1 MNNELRWHLRWLKNM
16 EDIYDL
22 ATEIEKEKER
32 ELAGLKEINNLGT
45 IIDDKIEQVDKGV
58 VVNLWRTF
66 SSIISEYLRLY
77 NKENLKSNNPVIFR
91 KALYPNKNLNG
102 YEEEY
107 LGTMEELDDWANI
120 VEETSKKFE
129 KLLGYAPTEKE
140 VNDAFDSLKKIF
152 LGLWII

>member
-45 IIDDKIEQVDKGV
+45 IIDDKI

-120 VEETSKKFE
+120 VEETSNKFE